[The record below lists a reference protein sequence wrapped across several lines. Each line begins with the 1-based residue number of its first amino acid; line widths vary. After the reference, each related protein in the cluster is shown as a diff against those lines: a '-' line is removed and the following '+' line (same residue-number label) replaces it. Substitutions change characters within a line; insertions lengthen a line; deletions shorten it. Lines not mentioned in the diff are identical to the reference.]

1 MILIFDLF
9 ETLIKNQSIDFNLG
23 LKPFW
28 EEYYR
33 DKCSFDEIKVYGE
46 ELFVYMMDLHKHGFE
61 FPFVKDELPMY
72 AKKFGGDVVTMS
84 IEEEAL
90 FLSRCNTVRVYDGLA
105 DMLDVFSKK
114 QVPMYVLSNSGF
126 RADAL
131 QILLD
136 NNGIGKYFEKVWSSA
151 DFGRVKP
158 CTELFESAIGEI
170 LKKYPES
177 TKDEILFIGD
187 TYETDITGAHNAK
200 LRTAWINR
208 QNESDIYGFA
218 TYQIKDVTDIL
229 DICTG
234 T

>member
-1 MILIFDLF
+1 
-9 ETLIKNQSIDFNLG
+9 
-23 LKPFW
+23 
-28 EEYYR
+28 
-33 DKCSFDEIKVYGE
+33 
-46 ELFVYMMDLHKHGFE
+46 
-61 FPFVKDELPMY
+61 
-72 AKKFGGDVVTMS
+72 
-84 IEEEAL
+84 
-90 FLSRCNTVRVYDGLA
+90 
-105 DMLDVFSKK
+105 MLDVFSKK

-126 RADAL
+126 RAGAL

-170 LKKYPES
+170 LNKYPES

-218 TYQIKDVTDIL
+218 TYQINDVTDIL